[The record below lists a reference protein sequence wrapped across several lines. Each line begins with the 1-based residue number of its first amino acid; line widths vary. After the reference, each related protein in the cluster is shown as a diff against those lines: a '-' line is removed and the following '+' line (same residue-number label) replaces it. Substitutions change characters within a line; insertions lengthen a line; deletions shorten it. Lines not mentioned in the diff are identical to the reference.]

1 MFAAFVQSSIIR
13 LVPVGMVILAIQR
26 ALFVEHTVL
35 DVKLQLVLAFVAAC
49 GVAGGSERGAIAG
62 FTLGTLFDLIEGTPV
77 GSTTIPMLVA
87 GVVAGLLA
95 LITADPQWWLS
106 AIFAAIGAAAGEAM
120 MPVVRLFIGE
130 QNPWPPDMATV
141 IPVVAVSSAILS
153 PLFVPLARWC
163 LRMRRAEW
171 VAPAETAA

>member
-1 MFAAFVQSSIIR
+1 
-13 LVPVGMVILAIQR
+13 MVILAIQR
-26 ALFVEHTVL
+26 SLFVEHTVL
-35 DVKLQLVLAFVAAC
+35 DVKLQLVLAFVASC
-49 GVAGGSERGAIAG
+49 GVVGGSERGAVAG

-87 GVVAGLLA
+87 GAVAGLLA
-95 LITADPQWWLS
+95 LITADPQWWLL

-130 QNPWPPDMATV
+130 TDPWPPDMATV

-153 PLFVPLARWC
+153 PLFVPIARWC

-171 VAPAETAA
+171 VAPAETPV